1 MDAQFALPDGTQ
13 TRGMKGNPY
22 DWQELL
28 VPAEPGFTAGLAGLI
43 DDEFVTERD

>member
-1 MDAQFALPDGTQ
+1 MDAQLAHPDGTQ
-13 TRGMKGNPY
+13 TRGMKGISY

-28 VPAEPGFTAGLAGLI
+28 VPAEPGFTSGLADLI